1 MTANTIYLIIV
12 VAFMV
17 GLMVIGLVISR
28 GIKSSE
34 DWMLAGK
41 SLGVIP
47 MAGTYFAT
55 IVSSASIVSYMGY
68 YYLNGWPGWWNCAG
82 TFVTSFLACV
92 WFAKRLRRTGCDTLP
107 QFIDERFGKR
117 HAAFAALLI
126 VVCCTALLV
135 AQVIGG
141 ITILQTFVKWDK
153 AVCCFILLL
162 IFLLFTAMG
171 GMKAVAWTDTIC
183 SFIIII
189 GVWMMAIKFLGLV
202 GGFTEMNRQVAAISP
217 EFVSA
222 FSVKIPPITAFSWV
236 VTWGIC
242 NFGAPQFIAR
252 FFSAQT
258 PEIASRSQ
266 GYTGIG
272 LLLFYIPLAIIGI
285 SGMILLPGIE
295 KQDFVFVSLV
305 TQMLSPVSGGIMFAA
320 VIAAIISTAD
330 SLLLLSATTFSND
343 LWGKYVKPDLTDK
356 QKLQISRIA
365 TVVIG
370 IGAILATFVINDA
383 IQFIQVKAVTLM
395 GSSMAVLTMVGVVWK
410 GANKSGAAASMLTGF
425 VTACVWY
432 ALGQPYGVYAALPA
446 IIVGFVTL
454 ITVSKMTAPVPQPVI
469 ERFFSEENAEGE

>member
-1 MTANTIYLIIV
+1 MNANSVYLIIV
-12 VAFMV
+12 VVFMI
-17 GLMVIGLVISR
+17 GLMVAGLIISR
-28 GIKSSE
+28 GIESSE

-82 TFVTSFLACV
+82 SFVTSFLACI
-92 WFAKRLRRTGCDTLP
+92 WFAKRLRKTGCNSLP
-107 QFIDERFGKR
+107 EFIEERFGKT
-117 HAAFAALLI
+117 HAAFASLLI
-126 VVCCTALLV
+126 VVCCTALLA

-141 ITILQTFVKWDK
+141 ITILQTFVNWNKV
-153 AVCCFILLL
+153 VCCFILLI
-162 IFLLFTAMG
+162 IFLAFTALG

-183 SFIIII
+183 SFIIIV
-189 GVWMMAIKFLGLV
+189 GVWVMAVKFLGVV
-202 GGFTEMNRQVAAISP
+202 GGFSEMNRQIATLSP
-217 EFVSA
+217 DYVKA

-236 VTWGIC
+236 ITWGIC
-242 NFGAPQFIAR
+242 NFGAPQFVAR

-272 LLLFYIPLAIIGI
+272 LLLFYVPLVIIGI

-295 KQDFVFVSLV
+295 KQDQVFVELV
-305 TQMLSPVSGGIMFAA
+305 TKMLSPVSGGIMFAA

-330 SLLLLSATTFSND
+330 SLLLLAASTFSND
-343 LWGKYVKPDLTDK
+343 LWGKYVRPELTDK
-356 QKLQISRIA
+356 QKLWLSRVA
-365 TVVIG
+365 TIVIG

-410 GANKSGAAASMLTGF
+410 KANKTGAAVSMLLGF
-425 VTACVWY
+425 ATACIWY
-432 ALGQPYGVYAALPA
+432 ILGEPGGIYAALPA
-446 IIVGFVTL
+446 IVVGF
-454 ITVSKMTAPVPQPVI
+454 ITIILVSNLTTPTSLEVV
-469 ERFFSEENAEGE
+469 ERFFPENEAE

>member
-1 MTANTIYLIIV
+1 MSANSVYLTVVII
-12 VAFMV
+12 FMV
-17 GLMVIGLVISR
+17 GLMLLGLAISR

-82 TFVTSFLACV
+82 TFVTSFLACI
-92 WFAKRLRRTGCDTLP
+92 WFAGRLRKTGCDTLS
-107 QFIDERFGKR
+107 QFIEERFGR
-117 HAAFAALLI
+117 PHAAFSALLI
-126 VVCCTALLV
+126 VVCCTALLA

-141 ITILQTFVKWDK
+141 ITILQTFVNWDK
-153 AVCCFILLL
+153 AVCCFILLI

-189 GVWMMAIKFLGLV
+189 GVWVMAFHFLGLA
-202 GGFTEMNRQVAAISP
+202 GGFGEMNRRVADLSP
-217 EFVSA
+217 EFVAA
-222 FSVKIPPITAFSWV
+222 FSVKIPPVTALSWV

-295 KQDFVFVSLV
+295 KQDQVFVTLV

-343 LWGKYVKPDLTDK
+343 LWGKYVKPDLTDR
-356 QKLQISRIA
+356 QKLRISRAA

-410 GANKSGAAASMLTGF
+410 GANKTGAAAGMASGF
-425 VTACVWY
+425 ITACGWY
-432 ALGQPYGVYAALPA
+432 ALGEPYGIYAALPA
-446 IIVGFVTL
+446 IVVGFITL
-454 ITVSKMTAPVPQPVI
+454 LAVSKISAPVPEEVA
-469 ERFFSEENAEGE
+469 ERFFPEK